1 MNPIDGTVFFR
12 FRVFFNP
19 RRLELLWWLYLG
31 IWSLEL
37 LASIAP
43 IFVYQHGGG
52 IMIWLT
58 YLLIP
63 LYLVMRLAVVRLL
76 IEVALVLLTDPDK
89 TDDR

>member
-1 MNPIDGTVFFR
+1 MMNPIDGTVFFR
-12 FRVFFNP
+12 LRVFFNP
-19 RRLELLWWLYLG
+19 CRLEILWWFYLG

-43 IFVYQHGGG
+43 IFIYQHSGG

-63 LYLVMRLAVVRLL
+63 LYLVMRLVVVRLL
-76 IEVALVLLTDPDK
+76 IEVALVLLTDPGK
-89 TDDR
+89 TR